1 MMKLRPFNINDAFTI
16 LSWCKDKHAFRLWSA
31 DRYKD
36 YPWCVCDNLSAVEC
50 YKTVGFRITGED
62 AYGIDRK
69 EWKEFEM
76 ELEKI

>member
-1 MMKLRPFNINDAFTI
+1 MPSGFGVPTGIRITLGVF
-16 LSWCKDKHAFRLWSA
+16 
-31 DRYKD
+31 
-36 YPWCVCDNLSAVEC
+36 CDNFSAVEC

-76 ELEKI
+76 EMELEKI

>member
-1 MMKLRPFNINDAFTI
+1 MPSDFGVPTGIRITLGVF
-16 LSWCKDKHAFRLWSA
+16 
-31 DRYKD
+31 
-36 YPWCVCDNLSAVEC
+36 CDNLSAVEC

-76 ELEKI
+76 EMELEKI